1 MLVAN
6 NLLVVLDFY
15 KRLINDKNTDMSQE
29 VRNLEPKVIWKN
41 FADLN
46 AIPRGSKKEK
56 KAEIF
61 LKEFG
66 EKLGLETFVD
76 KVGNVIIKK
85 PATAGMEDRKTVVL
99 QSHYDMV
106 HQKNSDTDFNFDTN
120 GIKMIVDGDWV
131 TADGT
136 TLGAD
141 NGIGVASIMALLEST
156 DIPHPALE
164 ALFTS
169 DEETGMTGA
178 FGLEGGLL
186 DGEILLNLD
195 TEDDD
200 ELTVGCAGG
209 IDTTSKRDYDLE
221 DVPEN
226 SVAYSITV
234 RGLKGG
240 HSGMDINLGR
250 ANANKVMNRLMFEGY
265 TNFGMRVHSID
276 GGSLRNAIPRESF
289 AVVTIDEVSKEAFE
303 TEIAITIAN
312 IKSEFAIAEPTMD
325 IVVEKTDLPANVMEL
340 GVQEGII
347 KAIYACFN
355 GMYRMSDTID
365 GLVETSSNLS
375 RIIVK
380 DGKFEAQALQRS
392 SIEVGKMD
400 VAFTV
405 RSAFELAGCEV
416 EHTGSYPGWQPNME
430 SSILKEMK
438 GLYSEMFNEDVKV
451 LACHA
456 GLECGILGT
465 NYPGVDMIS
474 FGPTINN
481 PHSPDERVNIE
492 SVSKFWGYLLETLKR
507 TPKKA

>member
-1 MLVAN
+1 
-6 NLLVVLDFY
+6 
-15 KRLINDKNTDMSQE
+15 MSQE
-29 VRNLEPKVIWKN
+29 VRNLEPKAIWVN

-66 EKLGLETFVD
+66 EKLGLDTIVD

-85 PATAGMEDRKTVVL
+85 PSTKGMENRKTVIL

-106 HQKNSDTDFNFDTN
+106 HQKNSDTDFDFDTE
-120 GIKMIVDGDWV
+120 GIKMLIEGDWV

-141 NGIGVASIMALLEST
+141 NGIGVASIMAILEST
-156 DIPHPALE
+156 DIVHPAIE

-178 FGLEGGLL
+178 FGLEGGML

-209 IDTTSKRDYDLE
+209 IDTTSKREYKLE
-221 DVPEN
+221 EVPEN
-226 SVAYSITV
+226 SVAYNITV

-250 ANANKVMNRLMFEGY
+250 ANANKVMNRLMYGGF
-265 TNFGMRVHSID
+265 TNFGLRISSID

-289 AVVTIDEVSKEAFE
+289 ATVTVDELSKEAFE
-303 TEIAITIAN
+303 AETSIMIDN
-312 IKSEFAIAEPTMD
+312 IKKEFVVTEPNMD
-325 IVVEKTDLPANVMEL
+325 IVVEETELPANVMEI
-340 GVQEGII
+340 GVQEGILR
-347 KAIYACFN
+347 AIYSCFN
-355 GMYRMSDTID
+355 GMYRMSDGIE

-375 RIIVK
+375 RIILK
-380 DGKFEAQALQRS
+380 DGNFESQALQRS
-392 SIEVGKMD
+392 SVETGKMD
-400 VAFTV
+400 VAYSI
-405 RSAFELAGCEV
+405 RASFELAGCDV
-416 EHTGSYPGWQPNME
+416 EHAGSYPGWNPNMG
-430 SSILKEMK
+430 SSILNEMK
-438 GLYSEMFNEDVKV
+438 GLYEEMFKEEVKV

-465 NYPGVDMIS
+465 NYPEVDMIS

-481 PHSPDERVNIE
+481 PHSPDERVNVE
-492 SVSKFWGYLLETLKR
+492 SVSKYWGYLLETLNR
-507 TPKKA
+507 TPSK

>member
-1 MLVAN
+1 
-6 NLLVVLDFY
+6 
-15 KRLINDKNTDMSQE
+15 MSQE
-29 VRNLEPKVIWKN
+29 VRNLEPKVIWGN

-61 LKEFG
+61 LEEFG
-66 EKLGLETFVD
+66 KKLGLETVVD
-76 KVGNVIIKK
+76 KVGNVIVKK
-85 PATAGMEDRKTVVL
+85 PATSGMEDRKTVVL

-106 HQKNSDTDFNFDTN
+106 HQKNSDTDFNFDTE
-120 GIKMIVDGDWV
+120 GIKMYVENGFV

-178 FGLEGGLL
+178 FGLEGGML

-209 IDTTSKRDYDLE
+209 IDTTSKREYKQE

-265 TNFGMRVHSID
+265 TNFGLRVSSID

-289 AVVTIDEVSKEAFE
+289 AVVTVDEISKEAFE
-303 TEIAITIAN
+303 TETAIMISN
-312 IKSEFAIAEPTMD
+312 IKKEFASKELNMD
-325 IVVEKTDLPANVMEL
+325 VVVEETKLPANVMEI
-340 GVQEGII
+340 GVQEGVIR
-347 KAIYACFN
+347 AIYSCFN
-355 GMYRMSDTID
+355 GMYRMSDSID

-375 RIIVK
+375 RVILEN
-380 DGKFEAQALQRS
+380 GKFETQALQRS
-392 SIEVGKMD
+392 SIETGKMD
-400 VAFTV
+400 VAYTI
-405 RSAFELAGCEV
+405 RSAFELAGCDV

-438 GLYSEMFNEDVKV
+438 GLYSEMFNEEVKV

-465 NYPGVDMIS
+465 NYPDVEMIS

-481 PHSPDERVNIE
+481 PHSPDEEVNVE
-492 SVSKFWGYLLETLKR
+492 SVSKYWGYLLETLKR

>member
-1 MLVAN
+1 
-6 NLLVVLDFY
+6 
-15 KRLINDKNTDMSQE
+15 MSQE
-29 VRNLEPKVIWKN
+29 VRNLEPKAIWEN

-46 AIPRGSKKEK
+46 EIPRGSKKEK

-76 KVGNVIIKK
+76 KVGNVIVKK
-85 PATAGMEDRKTVVL
+85 PATKGMEDRKTVVL

-106 HQKNSDTDFNFDTN
+106 HQKNSDIDFDFDTE
-120 GIKMIVDGDWV
+120 GIKMIIDGDWV

-141 NGIGVASIMALLEST
+141 NGIGVASIMALLESK

-186 DGEILLNLD
+186 EGDILLNLD

-209 IDTTSKRDYDLE
+209 IDTTSKREYDLE

-250 ANANKVMNRLMFEGY
+250 ANANKVMNRLMYEGY
-265 TNFGMRVHSID
+265 TNFGLRIHSID

-289 AVVTIDEVSKEAFE
+289 AVVTVDEISKDAFIAE
-303 TEIAITIAN
+303 TAIMVNN
-312 IKSEFAIAEPTMD
+312 IKSEFALTEPTME
-325 IVVEKTDLPANVMEL
+325 VVIEETELPANVMEI

-347 KAIYACFN
+347 RAIYACFN
-355 GMYRMSDTID
+355 GMYRMSDSID

-380 DGKFEAQALQRS
+380 DGEFEAQTLQRS

-400 VAFTV
+400 VAYTV
-405 RSAFELAGCEV
+405 RTAFELAGCDV
-416 EHTGSYPGWQPNME
+416 EHAGSYPGWQPDME
-430 SSILKEMK
+430 SSILQEMK
-438 GLYSEMFNEDVKV
+438 GLYKEMFKEDVKV

-465 NYPGVDMIS
+465 NYPDVEMIS

-492 SVSKFWGYLLETLKR
+492 SVSKYWGYLLETLKR

>member
-1 MLVAN
+1 
-6 NLLVVLDFY
+6 
-15 KRLINDKNTDMSQE
+15 MSKE
-29 VRNLEPKVIWKN
+29 VRNLEPKGIWNN
-41 FADLN
+41 FEDLN

-76 KVGNVIIKK
+76 KVGNVIVKK
-85 PATAGMEDRKTVVL
+85 PATKGMEDRKTVIL

-106 HQKNSDTDFNFDTN
+106 HQKNSDTDFNFDTD
-120 GIKMIVDGDWV
+120 GIKSYIDGDWV

-141 NGIGVASIMALLEST
+141 NGIGVASIMVLLEST
-156 DIPHPALE
+156 DIAHPAIE

-186 DGEILLNLD
+186 DGDTLLNLD

-209 IDTTSKRDYDLE
+209 VDTTAKREYKLE
-221 DVPEN
+221 EVPEN
-226 SVAYSITV
+226 SVAYNITLS
-234 RGLKGG
+234 GLKGG

-250 ANANKVMNRLMFEGY
+250 ANANKVMNRLLFGGF
-265 TNFGMRVHSID
+265 TNFGLRIAEID

-289 AVVTIDEVSKEAFE
+289 AKVTVDEISQEAFVAE
-303 TEIAITIAN
+303 TAIMIDN
-312 IKSEFAIAEPTMD
+312 IKNEFAVTEPTMEV
-325 IVVEKTDLPANVMEL
+325 VVEETNLPETVMEI
-340 GVQEGII
+340 GVQEGLLR
-347 KAIYACFN
+347 AIYSCFN
-355 GMYRMSDTID
+355 GMYRMSDGIE

-375 RIIVK
+375 RIILK
-380 DGKFEAQALQRS
+380 DGQFESQALQRS
-392 SIEVGKMD
+392 SVETGKMD
-400 VAFTV
+400 VAYSI
-405 RSAFELAGCEV
+405 RASYELAGCEV
-416 EHTGSYPGWQPNME
+416 EHTGSYPGWNPNME
-430 SSILKEMK
+430 SPILAEMK
-438 GLYSEMFNEDVKV
+438 DLYKGMFNEEVKV

-465 NYPGVDMIS
+465 NYPDVDMIS

-492 SVSKFWGYLLETLKR
+492 SVNKYWGYLLETLKN
-507 TPKKA
+507 TPKK

>member
-1 MLVAN
+1 
-6 NLLVVLDFY
+6 
-15 KRLINDKNTDMSQE
+15 MSQE
-29 VRNLEPKVIWKN
+29 VRNLEPKAIWNN
-41 FADLN
+41 FEDLN

-76 KVGNVIIKK
+76 KVGNVIVKK
-85 PATAGMEDRKTVVL
+85 AATAGMEDRKTVIL

-106 HQKNSDTDFNFDTN
+106 HQKNADTDFDFDN
-120 GIKMIVDGDWV
+120 DGIKSYIDGDWV

-141 NGIGVASIMALLEST
+141 NGMGVASIMVLLEST
-156 DIPHPALE
+156 DIPHPAIE

-186 DGEILLNLD
+186 DGDILLNLD

-209 IDTTSKRDYDLE
+209 VDTTAKREFKLE
-221 DVPEN
+221 EVPEN
-226 SVAYSITV
+226 SVAYNIKVS
-234 RGLKGG
+234 GLKGG

-250 ANANKVMNRLMFEGY
+250 ANANKVMNRLMFGGF
-265 TNFGMRVHSID
+265 TNFGLRISEVN

-289 AVVTIDEVSKEAFE
+289 ATVTVDNISKEAFE
-303 TEIAITIAN
+303 TETAIMVEN
-312 IKSEFAIAEPTMD
+312 IKNEFAAKELTMD
-325 IVVEKTDLPANVMEL
+325 ITIEETELPENVMEI
-340 GVQEGII
+340 GVQEGLIR
-347 KAIYACFN
+347 AIYSCFN
-355 GMYRMSDTID
+355 GMYRMSDGIE

-375 RIIVK
+375 RIILK
-380 DGKFEAQALQRS
+380 NGSFESQALQRS
-392 SIEVGKMD
+392 SVETGKMD
-400 VAFTV
+400 VAYSI
-405 RSAFELAGCEV
+405 RAAFELAGCDV
-416 EHTGSYPGWQPNME
+416 EHAGSYPGWQPNMK
-430 SSILKEMK
+430 SSILASMK
-438 GLYSEMFNEDVKV
+438 GLYKEMYQEDVKV
-451 LACHA
+451 MACHA

-465 NYPGVDMIS
+465 NYPDVDMIS

-481 PHSPDERVNIE
+481 PHSPDEQVNIV
-492 SVSKFWGYLLETLKR
+492 SVQKYWNFLLATLR
-507 TPKKA
+507 DTPKK

>member
-1 MLVAN
+1 
-6 NLLVVLDFY
+6 
-15 KRLINDKNTDMSQE
+15 MSQE
-29 VRNLEPKVIWKN
+29 VRNLEPKAIWVN

-56 KAEIF
+56 AAEIF

-66 EKLGLETFVD
+66 EKLGLETVVD
-76 KVGNVIIKK
+76 KVGNVIVKK
-85 PATAGMEDRKTVVL
+85 PATSGMEDRKTVVL

-106 HQKNSDTDFNFDTN
+106 HQKNSDTVFDFDTE
-120 GIKMIVDGDWV
+120 GIKMLIDGDFV

-156 DIPHPALE
+156 DISHPALE

-178 FGLEGGLL
+178 FGLEGGML

-209 IDTTSKRDYDLE
+209 IDTTSKREYKLE

-265 TNFGMRVHSID
+265 TNFGLRVSSID

-289 AVVTIDEVSKEAFE
+289 AVVTVDGISKEAFE
-303 TEIAITIAN
+303 TETAIMIEN
-312 IKSEFAIAEPTMD
+312 IKKEFAAKEPTMD
-325 IVVEKTDLPANVMEL
+325 VVLEEVELPSNVMEI
-340 GVQEGII
+340 GVQEGVIR
-347 KAIYACFN
+347 AIYSCFN
-355 GMYRMSDTID
+355 GMYRMSDSID

-375 RIIVK
+375 RVILK
-380 DGKFEAQALQRS
+380 DGKFETQALQRS
-392 SIEVGKMD
+392 SIETGKMD
-400 VAFTV
+400 VAFTI
-405 RSAFELAGCEV
+405 RTAFELAGCDV
-416 EHTGSYPGWQPNME
+416 EHAGSYPGWQPNME

-438 GLYSEMFNEDVKV
+438 GLYSEMFNEEVKV

-465 NYPGVDMIS
+465 NYPDVEMIS

-481 PHSPDERVNIE
+481 PHSPDEQVNIE
-492 SVSKFWGYLLETLKR
+492 SVSKYWGYLLETLNR